1 MSAEVPL
8 EQRAAC
14 CNVQERG
21 LEKQRSR
28 LGLSRRSTGIQ
39 KVSAVPPKPSSLSL
53 RPHASASPAT
63 MLQQISAPSQPP
75 ALLPG
80 PTAPTAVAASE
91 AGGTSMATAVAK
103 RVPSPAGLG
112 PSAIPHIDRVIALGS
127 RRAPHLAG
135 TRVKIYC
142 SQGGRGIKSHHAL
155 SSTVGSDTASSRRVK
170 QKVEALDLMIWRCE
184 CARKV
189 ITKGAPISVG
199 SLSGQDAAKP
209 QSKGPTGPVP
219 GIIAHQVAA
228 RLGSTHSVPTPSDSA
243 IETLPSSSLGG
254 NQAPAAVQVPT
265 SQNQQVASSSEPQ
278 GDLQMQTQRQ
288 RSSDEGEL
296 IHQLPSS
303 APLLA
308 QEDSALLTQII
319 SLPTAPQHQARPDQQ
334 PSGDLAQHMPSAA
347 AGLNQGSLQVPQ
359 HSPSSSPSPPV
370 SRQSSPSSAS
380 LVGLIPPTTA
390 VTGPSP
396 SQPPYNMISAARA
409 ASLHDNALPA
419 VLLQDA
425 GMPAAADS
433 AAMGICNGQAPVSR
447 PFGRVMDSLQPE
459 LLSQLPVLKGVLRAQ
474 SSIGLPS
481 TPDTESLERHA
492 ALRRE
497 HSSFSRSSAME
508 KVQDGLHGEKLQRK
522 EAVTT
527 SGLLDL
533 AMSAALPAG
542 DLEPDIFAA
551 FFEDSGAFDRPT

>member
-1 MSAEVPL
+1 M
-8 EQRAAC
+8 
-14 CNVQERG
+14 QERG

-39 KVSAVPPKPSSLSL
+39 KVSAAPQKTLPLSL
-53 RPHASASPAT
+53 RPHASASPAA
-63 MLQQISAPSQPP
+63 MLQQISAPSHSA

-91 AGGTSMATAVAK
+91 AGGMSMPPAVVIH
-103 RVPSPAGLG
+103 VPSPAGLG

-127 RRAPHLAG
+127 QRAPHLAG

-142 SQGGRGIKSHHAL
+142 SQGGRGIKSRHSL
-155 SSTVGSDTASSRRVK
+155 SCTIGSDTSSSRRVK

-189 ITKGAPISVG
+189 ITKGAPIPAS
-199 SLSGQDAAKP
+199 SLSGQGALMP
-209 QSKGPTGPVP
+209 QSQGPSGPGP
-219 GIIAHQVAA
+219 SIIAHQVAA
-228 RLGSTHSVPTPSDSA
+228 HLASTHALPAHSDPAAETP
-243 IETLPSSSLGG
+243 PSSSLGRS
-254 NQAPAAVQVPT
+254 QTPAAIQLPT
-265 SQNQQVASSSEPQ
+265 RQNQQVTSSSEPA
-278 GDLQMQTQRQ
+278 GDLHMQPERQ

-308 QEDSALLTQII
+308 QEDSALLTQISSVPI
-319 SLPTAPQHQARPDQQ
+319 VPQHQARPDQL
-334 PSGDLAQHMPSAA
+334 PSRGPAQRMPSAA
-347 AGLNQGSLQVPQ
+347 AGLNQGNLQVPP
-359 HSPSSSPSPPV
+359 HSPSSSPGPSA
-370 SRQSSPSSAS
+370 SRQSSPSGAS

-390 VTGPSP
+390 VTVPSL

-409 ASLHDNALPA
+409 ASLQDDALPA
-419 VLLQDA
+419 VLLQGA
-425 GMPAAADS
+425 AQASMPTAVDTAAL
-433 AAMGICNGQAPVSR
+433 GICNGQAPVSR
-447 PFGRVMDSLQPE
+447 PVGMVMESLQPE
-459 LLSQLPVLKGVLRAQ
+459 TLSQLPVLKGVLRAQ
-474 SSIGLPS
+474 SSVGFPS

-492 ALRRE
+492 ALHRE
-497 HSSFSRSSAME
+497 NSSFSRSCVVE
-508 KVQDGLHGEKLQRK
+508 KAQEGVSGQDLQRK
-522 EAVTT
+522 EVVTT

-542 DLEPDIFAA
+542 DLEPDMFAA

>member
-1 MSAEVPL
+1 
-8 EQRAAC
+8 
-14 CNVQERG
+14 
-21 LEKQRSR
+21 
-28 LGLSRRSTGIQ
+28 
-39 KVSAVPPKPSSLSL
+39 
-53 RPHASASPAT
+53 
-63 MLQQISAPSQPP
+63 MLQQISAPSQPA

-80 PTAPTAVAASE
+80 PTAPTAVAGSG
-91 AGGTSMATAVAK
+91 AGGPSMAPAVAA
-103 RVPSPAGLG
+103 RMPSPAGLG

-127 RRAPHLAG
+127 QRAPNLAG

-142 SQGGRGIKSHHAL
+142 SQGGRGIKSRH
-155 SSTVGSDTASSRRVK
+155 SKSTTAGSDTASSRRVK

-189 ITKGAPISVG
+189 ITKGAPIPVS
-199 SLSGQDAAKP
+199 SLSGHYAAKP
-209 QSKGPTGPVP
+209 QSTGPAGPVP
-219 GIIAHQVAA
+219 GSIANQVVA
-228 RLGSTHSVPTPSDSA
+228 RLGSTHGVPTPGDSA
-243 IETLPSSSLGG
+243 VETLPSSSLGG
-254 NQAPAAVQVPT
+254 NQASAAIQVST
-265 SQNQQVASSSEPQ
+265 SQDQQLASSSEPQ
-278 GDLQMQTQRQ
+278 GHLQMQPQRQ

-308 QEDSALLTQII
+308 QEDSALLIQIR
-319 SLPTAPQHQARPDQQ
+319 SLPTAPQHAARPDGL
-334 PSGDLAQHMPSAA
+334 PSRDPAHHMPSAA
-347 AGLNQGSLQVPQ
+347 AGLNQGNLQVPQ

-370 SRQSSPSSAS
+370 CRQSSPSSAS
-380 LVGLIPPTTA
+380 LAGLIPPTTA

-409 ASLHDNALPA
+409 ASLQDNALPA

-425 GMPAAADS
+425 IQTGMPAAPDN
-433 AAMGICNGQAPVSR
+433 AAMGLCNGQALVSR
-447 PFGRVMDSLQPE
+447 PFGMVMDSLQPE
-459 LLSQLPVLKGVLRAQ
+459 MLSQLPVLKGVLRAQ

-508 KVQDGLHGEKLQRK
+508 KVQEGLHDGKLQRK

-533 AMSAALPAG
+533 AMSAALPPG